1 MLPILRRI
9 TRPSR
14 FARSTLPILCSLC
27 MLCAMAASAQPHP
40 LVIHPLSASI
50 PPPPDSA
57 MRQRTSHAILGLNA
71 GHALTVVSLWTIPGV
86 YDAGI
91 LSMMG
96 SKKILKIEYRKR
108 YNEDPD
114 EFGQTGDDAYWQGW
128 AMKGGAIVSFILVS
142 KLTKEPLLG
151 GFAFVVL
158 WLGGTFKHYEA
169 MRMLYEQSRHYENGI
184 LDENPPMLGP
194 PASGGEAF
202 KLRLALDF

>member
-1 MLPILRRI
+1 L
-9 TRPSR
+9 SFS
-14 FARSTLPILCSLC
+14 FAVLL
-27 MLCAMAASAQPHP
+27 A
-40 LVIHPLSASI
+40 LSASV

-57 MRQRTSHAILGLNA
+57 ARRHTSRAISALNT
-71 GHALTVVSLWTIPGV
+71 GHALAMISFWMVPVV

-91 LSMMG
+91 LTMMG
-96 SKKILKIEYRKR
+96 AKKTLKNEYRMR

-114 EFGQTGDDAYWQGW
+114 EFGQTGDNAYWQGW
-128 AMKGGAIVSFILVS
+128 AMKGGAIASLILVS

-169 MRMLYEQSRHYENGI
+169 SRMLYEQSRHYENGI
-184 LDENPPMLGP
+184 LDENPPMLGLG
-194 PASGGEAF
+194 PASGGETF